1 MKVERR
7 YWMRGCLSASL
18 RLAGVRREARSPFLS
33 LSRDRKESP
42 FPGPNELPSF
52 SRGRILHEARLDG
65 RRADRQAGGGGGEGR
80 ARRRSSAKER
90 KESFL
95 AIVFARTFR
104 AYFISSPSLLFIFS
118 FVFSCPPQ
126 RRTSYVE
133 ELFSRCFARLFR
145 RRLRKMIP
153 RGLRDRRNLLIPKP
167 YSYL

>member
-65 RRADRQAGGGGGEGR
+65 RRADRQAGGGGGKGGQDEEAQR
-80 ARRRSSAKER
+80 KNEKKASSRDRVCSDFSRIFHIQSLAPFYLFFRVLRS
-90 KESFL
+90 
-95 AIVFARTFR
+95 V
-104 AYFISSPSLLFIFS
+104 
-118 FVFSCPPQ
+118 V
-126 RRTSYVE
+126 RRT
-133 ELFSRCFARLFR
+133 
-145 RRLRKMIP
+145 
-153 RGLRDRRNLLIPKP
+153 
-167 YSYL
+167 